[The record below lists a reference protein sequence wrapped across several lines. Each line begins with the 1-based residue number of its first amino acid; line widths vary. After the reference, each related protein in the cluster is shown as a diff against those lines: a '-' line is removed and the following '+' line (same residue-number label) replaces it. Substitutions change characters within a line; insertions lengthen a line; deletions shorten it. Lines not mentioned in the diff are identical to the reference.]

1 MKKPERLTML
11 HLALGAALIA
21 GTAGGP
27 AALAG
32 GGGGFTQIGPK
43 ASHVEPIAGT
53 DIKRVTITL
62 KAAQRLDL
70 KTGQIREKGGV
81 KTAPYAA
88 VIYDKVGKT
97 FVYTNPKPLTYIRHP
112 ITIKKYNEDTVVLTQ
127 GPAVGTVV
135 ATQGVLEIYGTETG
149 L

>member
-1 MKKPERLTML
+1 MKNLERLSIL
-11 HLALGAALIA
+11 QLALGMSLIV
-21 GTAGGP
+21 GTAGGSS
-27 AALAG
+27 ALAG
-32 GGGGFTQIGPK
+32 GGGGFSYGGPK

-53 DIKRVTITL
+53 NIKRITITL

-70 KTGQIREKGGV
+70 KTGQIREKGGI
-81 KTAPYAA
+81 KTAPYSA

-97 FVYTNPKPLTYIRHP
+97 FVYTNPKPLTYVRQP
-112 ITIKKYNEDTVVLTQ
+112 ITIKKYNKDTVVLSD

-135 ATQGVLEIYGTETG
+135 ATTGVLEIYGTETG